1 VVQTGVSFKK
11 ALSATLPHL
20 VRPYDSR
27 ILQDKLGYLD
37 IRSLSGDTGHF
48 RAFLDTSFL
57 QFQRAGIRCLAIDLR
72 KNSGGSTTLGDLLF
86 SYITTK
92 KYSWGAKSWKIS
104 QAYKNYLLA
113 GGDTGALYLKK
124 PNGTV
129 WMSGDSCI
137 PEANPFKTTMLFK
150 GEVFFLTGPFTFSSA
165 MDIADVVKEYKIG
178 TIVGEPTGEYVKDF
192 GEAFV
197 IDLPNSK
204 IKIQSTSS
212 FNHGVSCSREQNGP
226 VQPDIAVHNT
236 LQEEV
241 LGKDKA
247 LEYLLNRIP

>member
-1 VVQTGVSFKK
+1 
-11 ALSATLPHL
+11 
-20 VRPYDSR
+20 
-27 ILQDKLGYLD
+27 
-37 IRSLSGDTGHF
+37 
-48 RAFLDTSFL
+48 
-57 QFQRAGIRCLAIDLR
+57 
-72 KNSGGSTTLGDLLF
+72 
-86 SYITTK
+86 
-92 KYSWGAKSWKIS
+92 
-104 QAYKNYLLA
+104 
-113 GGDTGALYLKK
+113 
-124 PNGTV
+124 
-129 WMSGDSCI
+129 
-137 PEANPFKTTMLFK
+137 
-150 GEVFFLTGPFTFSSA
+150 